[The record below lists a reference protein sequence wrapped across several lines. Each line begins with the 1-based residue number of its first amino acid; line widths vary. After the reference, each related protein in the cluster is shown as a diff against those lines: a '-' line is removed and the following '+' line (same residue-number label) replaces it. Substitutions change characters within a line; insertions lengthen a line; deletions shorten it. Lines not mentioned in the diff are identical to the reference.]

1 MECLLFVKCRTNIVI
16 LWECSLVIIIIR
28 SLRRSPFDVIATN
41 RAASWRWVDSSSS
54 SRRGRKLVEPLQKQL
69 IYITL
74 SSTFTLR
81 SVISHLLKFTYYIFS
96 CATVAHLPGD
106 RDQRW
111 SSSRTLNVRGKLLTS
126 FSALGARQ
134 VLRLGLETGE
144 SVRFNFNAG
153 VTLT

>member
-28 SLRRSPFDVIATN
+28 SLRRSPFDAIATN
-41 RAASWRWVDSSSS
+41 RASWRWVDSSSS

-96 CATVAHLPGD
+96 YATVAHLPDGD

-126 FSALGARQ
+126 FPALGARQ

-144 SVRFNFNAG
+144 SVRFDL
-153 VTLT
+153 TLEWH

>member
-16 LWECSLVIIIIR
+16 LWECTLVIIIIIR
-28 SLRRSPFDVIATN
+28 SLRRSPFDAIATN
-41 RAASWRWVDSSSS
+41 RASWRWVDSSS

-96 CATVAHLPGD
+96 YATVAHLPGD

-144 SVRFNFNAG
+144 SVRFDFNAG